1 MAAALA
7 KLLVVASMALAP
19 SSWREKGGRDVER
32 RRKEPEEG
40 REGTLLCSSGV
51 GDGGLRRRDGQTRTV
66 MFGHELAVELEGS
79 RWHVGGM
86 GEEELISLVD
96 EESEEGWIDGLGW
109 RLTLRGWIWLAAW

>member
-1 MAAALA
+1 MAAARA

-40 REGTLLCSSGV
+40 REGMPLFSSVAGN
-51 GDGGLRRRDGQTRTV
+51 GGLRRHDGQARTAR
-66 MFGHELAVELEGS
+66 FGLELVIELEGS
-79 RWHVGGM
+79 RWRVGET
-86 GEEELISLVD
+86 GEEELISLVN

-109 RLTLRGWIWLAAW
+109 RLSTRGWIGWI